1 MTDNALIKIRGKDV
15 PNRGSGKSGGFNN
28 AGSKRK
34 PVTIGKRQYSSGS
47 KKSVKPSSR
56 ASETK
61 PQTARRKKPAKRKGS
76 GFSFGLKK
84 IIYWGFVTS
93 IWVGLI
99 GAFVLATYA
108 SDLPDTSGLWNVERQ
123 PSITFV
129 DRHGKTIAVQGAAY
143 APPVILENMPD
154 DLIDAVLSVEDRRF
168 YSHFGVDIF
177 GLVRA
182 FIANAKA
189 GRIVQG
195 GSTLTQQLAKNL
207 FLSSERT
214 YKRKIQEVMLALWL
228 ENRFTKD
235 EILSLYLN
243 RVYFGRG
250 AWGVE
255 AASLSYFGKPAS
267 KLELGEAALIA
278 GLLKAPNRYSPT
290 SDLNRAERRATIVL
304 DVMVRN
310 GKISAIDREL
320 AFATPILVKPSKAT
334 PSASYFVDWL
344 APQVRRQ
351 VGEVKTDLLVKTT
364 LDLSAQRAAERSLAK
379 HLTAEQAQKKAGQGA
394 LVAITADGAVLA
406 MVGGKSYAASQF
418 NRATQAKRQP
428 GSAFKPFVFLAA
440 LENGLSP
447 WTIRDDKQISIGD
460 WTPRNYKQ
468 EFKGEMSLKTA
479 LASSVN
485 SIAVQLTEETGR
497 TRVANTARR
506 LGMDMPIATTRSMSL
521 GSNET
526 SLLEITSAYAPFA
539 NGGYRAKAHG
549 ITEISIRQGPVLWQR
564 KAVPPAKVMD
574 DNVAARM
581 NYLLQSVV
589 EEGTGRR
596 AKISGY
602 DVGGKTG
609 TTNNFKDA
617 WFIGYSQSDTAGV
630 WIGDDKNRAMD
641 EVTGGGLPAKIWQS
655 FMSEWLKIR
664 PEPVAIMPKLEPEP
678 EPEMTIP
685 EPQITE
691 TPEEDPMSALIS
703 SLSEKLE

>member
-1 MTDNALIKIRGKDV
+1 M
-15 PNRGSGKSGGFNN
+15 
-28 AGSKRK
+28 
-34 PVTIGKRQYSSGS
+34 GKRQYPSGS
-47 KKSVKPSSR
+47 KKTGKTSSR
-56 ASETK
+56 RSEEK
-61 PQTARRKKPAKRKGS
+61 PQTSRRKKPAKRKNF

-84 IIYWGFVTS
+84 IAYWGFVTS

-99 GAFVLATYA
+99 CAFVLATYA

-143 APPVILENMPD
+143 APPVVLENMPD
-154 DLIDAVLSVEDRRF
+154 DLVDAVLSVEDRRF
-168 YSHFGVDIF
+168 YRHFGVDVF

-214 YKRKIQEVMLALWL
+214 YKRKTQEVMLALWL
-228 ENRFTKD
+228 EHRFTKD

-255 AASLSYFGKPAS
+255 AASLSYFGKPAAE
-267 KLELGEAALIA
+267 LELGEAALIA

-310 GKISAIDREL
+310 GKISVIDREL

-364 LDLSAQRAAERSLAK
+364 LDLAAQRAAERALAK
-379 HLTAEQAQKKAGQGA
+379 YLTEEQAQKNAGQGA
-394 LVAITADGAVLA
+394 LVALTADGAVLA
-406 MVGGKSYAASQF
+406 MAGGKSYAASQF

-447 WTIRDDKQISIGD
+447 WTIRDDKPITIGD

-479 LASSVN
+479 LATSVN
-485 SIAVQLTEETGR
+485 SIAVQLTEEVGR

-506 LGMDMPIATTRSMSL
+506 LGMDMPITTTRSMSL

-526 SLLEITSAYAPFA
+526 TLLDITSAYAPFA

-549 ITEISIRQGPVLWQR
+549 IVEISIRQGPVLWQR

-574 DNVAARM
+574 DNISSRM
-581 NYLLQSVV
+581 NYLLQNVV
-589 EEGTGRR
+589 KEGTGRR

-609 TTNNFKDA
+609 TTNDFKDA
-617 WFIGYSQSDTAGV
+617 WFIGYSQNDTAGV
-630 WIGDDKNRAMD
+630 WVGDDKNRPMD
-641 EVTGGGLPAKIWQS
+641 DVTGGGLPAKIWQS
-655 FMSEWLKIR
+655 FMSEWLKVR
-664 PEPVAIMPKLEPEP
+664 PEPLALTPELQ
-678 EPEMTIP
+678 PEMTIP